1 MQEAYLEFRSRPIDF
16 PSFPSFS
23 LTFLSSVSFSYLH
36 LDLSSQ
42 LYLFLPYLPF
52 YLPSHFTFP
61 FLTYPFPF
69 LPNVTFPFPT
79 YPFTFLLTLPFLSL
93 PTPSPSVPS
102 LPFPSL
108 PTPSP
113 SFTSLPFPFLT
124 YPFTF
129 LPIFTFPFWIFSLI
143 LLWFLLIN
151 DIQSF
156 ADLSISNFKP
166 RLRISSLKR
175 PWRWLIW
182 FYPWNLT
189 QFILF
194 NCMTLTPFNIFLI
207 TWFPLIS
214 FKWTHSGKD
223 TGTNWIKYIK

>member
-1 MQEAYLEFRSRPIDF
+1 MQEAYLEFRSRPIAF

-23 LTFLSSVSFSYLH
+23 LIFLSSVYFPYLT

-52 YLPSHFTFP
+52 YIPSHFTFP

-69 LPNVTFPFPT
+69 LPNFTFPFPT
-79 YPFTFLLTLPFLSL
+79 CPFTFLLTLPFLSL
-93 PTPSPSVPS
+93 PTPSPSFSLYLS
-102 LPFPSL
+102 LPYLPLYLPSH
-108 PTPSP
+108 
-113 SFTSLPFPFLT
+113 FTFPFLT

-143 LLWFLLIN
+143 LLCFLLIN

-166 RLRISSLKR
+166 RIWISSLKR

-182 FYPWNLT
+182 FYPWNFT
-189 QFILF
+189 QFILL
-194 NCMTLTPFNIFLI
+194 NCMTPFNIFLI
-207 TWFPLIS
+207 TWFPLI
-214 FKWTHSGKD
+214 FL
-223 TGTNWIKYIK
+223 